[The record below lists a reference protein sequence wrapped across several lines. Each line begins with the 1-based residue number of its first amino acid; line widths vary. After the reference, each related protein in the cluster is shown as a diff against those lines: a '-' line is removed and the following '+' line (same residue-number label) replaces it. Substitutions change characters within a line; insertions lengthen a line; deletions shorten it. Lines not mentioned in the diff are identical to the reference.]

1 MTITWRSQ
9 MSVDGGIIDHDHQ
22 VLIGIINEFIEG
34 AAGTLTH
41 AQLDAVLL
49 KLGSYA
55 ATHFH
60 REETLQLAI
69 RYPYGEAHKRE
80 HETLVRDLGERR
92 LRLAG
97 ADGRVDLAPVQR
109 DIADF
114 LRHWLVDHIIGS
126 DLRMR
131 PHAAALR
138 QASRGFGKLGTA
150 ASGSTG

>member
-1 MTITWRSQ
+1 MTITWRPQ

-22 VLIGIINEFIEG
+22 VLIGIINEFIAG
-34 AAGTLTH
+34 AAGALTH
-41 AQLDAVLL
+41 AQLDAVLGR
-49 KLGSYA
+49 LGNYA
-55 ATHFH
+55 ATHFQ

-69 RYPYGEAHKRE
+69 RYPFGEAHKRE
-80 HETLVRDLGERR
+80 HETLVRELGERR

-97 ADGRVDLAPVQR
+97 ADAARDLAAVQR
-109 DIADF
+109 DVADF

-138 QASRGFGKLGTA
+138 QASRGFGKLGATA
-150 ASGSTG
+150 VGGA